1 METPPA
7 FASGEGWLFVAPHRI
22 AWRFLDRVPEIS
34 SKPALGNPVRVIN
47 VAAPEDPGSQS

>member
-7 FASGEGWLFVAPHRI
+7 FASGEGWLFVASHRI

-47 VAAPEDPGSQS
+47 VVAPEDPGSQS

>member
-47 VAAPEDPGSQS
+47 VVAPEDPGSQS

>member
-1 METPPA
+1 METLPA

-22 AWRFLDRVPEIS
+22 AWRLLDQVPEIS